1 MGYVFEYM
9 AYVGPEWS
17 YGMTYNDTRHTNVAN
32 EEVPDLELTD
42 DEDVSLL
49 SGEDYDILV

>member
-1 MGYVFEYM
+1 M
-9 AYVGPEWS
+9 GPEWS

-49 SGEDYDILV
+49 SGEDYDILA

>member
-1 MGYVFEYM
+1 M
-9 AYVGPEWS
+9 GPEWS
-17 YGMTYNDTRHTNVAN
+17 YNMTYNDTRHTNMTN

-49 SGEDYDILV
+49 SGEDYDILA